1 MACDR
6 FVYWKGEY
14 GPRPSRDTLGHIIED
29 YLGGAAKEIKWDK
42 DRFFVTLQG
51 QTSSP
56 FRRSQRLPLLIDSL
70 CRVTHHD
77 RWIEVWPDGKCCDII
92 TRQADEYTSAVAD
105 GLQALLLR
113 FYEASEEKPKK

>member
-1 MACDR
+1 MSADR
-6 FVYWKGEY
+6 FVYWDPKGK
-14 GPRPSRDTLGHIIED
+14 RPSRDLLGHIIED
-29 YLGGAAKEIKWDK
+29 YFGAAARDIVWND
-42 DRFFVTLQG
+42 DRFFIHLPG
-51 QTSSP
+51 ETSNP
-56 FRRSQRLPLLIDSL
+56 LRRVPNALEYPNSRP
-70 CRVTHHD
+70 T